1 MKIKN
6 HFTSVNKRNAH
17 SIKIYLYFIYFLNYK
32 PRFKYHIKN
41 IDFLLFSTRHSIEF
55 VLICNKCWLF
65 CLNIIFQFQL
75 STLTENI
82 IVENKIG
89 KASK

>member
-17 SIKIYLYFIYFLNYK
+17 SIKMYLYFIYFLNYK
-32 PRFKYHIKN
+32 PRFKN
-41 IDFLLFSTRHSIEF
+41 IDFLLFSTRHSVEF

-65 CLNIIFQFQL
+65 RLNIIFQFQL